1 MKFSKYEHKSAA
13 VVLKNSEAEERVS
26 DNVEGILFPLQKETL
41 DNYVEKRI
49 DKVQGKYVVLV
60 NAKISKKDKEKKT
73 KEEAIKYFNEF
84 MNYLFV
90 KWHDREQGVSAKTA
104 KNKEQLKKISR
115 EISKVFAK

>member
-90 KWHDREQGVSAKTA
+90 KWHDSIMVS
-104 KNKEQLKKISR
+104 
-115 EISKVFAK
+115 